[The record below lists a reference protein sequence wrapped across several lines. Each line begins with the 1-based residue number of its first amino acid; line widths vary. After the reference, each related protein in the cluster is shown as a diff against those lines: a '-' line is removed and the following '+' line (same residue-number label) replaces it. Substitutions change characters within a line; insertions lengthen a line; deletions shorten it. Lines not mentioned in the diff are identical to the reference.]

1 MAVRGAREA
10 VGVRGP
16 VVGASAASAPV
27 RAHLVQA
34 QRVHAPKALAA
45 GRLLLLLLLL
55 LLLRLRLRLAARRK
69 LGSRSAVARQR
80 QRAGQPAQRRTLRR
94 RRWSV
99 LQNCGKGE

>member
-45 GRLLLLLLLL
+45 GRLLLLLLL

>member
-1 MAVRGAREA
+1 
-10 VGVRGP
+10 
-16 VVGASAASAPV
+16 V

-45 GRLLLLLLLL
+45 GRLLLLLLL